1 MRSNHAGR
9 ALLLGAW
16 LAIASAAFAGCGSV
30 AQNKPDAG
38 ATGGATGSGGAT
50 GAGGGGAGLG
60 GGNGAGGGSGAGG
73 AGGGSAAACV
83 LGTSQVGSCVLH

>member
-1 MRSNHAGR
+1 MRTNRTGR

-16 LAIASAAFAGCGSV
+16 LVVASAALAGCGSV

-50 GAGGGGAGLG
+50 GAGGGGAGSG
-60 GGNGAGGGSGAGG
+60 GSNGAGGGGAGG
-73 AGGGSAAACV
+73 AGGGGAAACV